1 MENLNFAQE
10 NVTNVVSGESAIV
23 ATRRAEQA
31 KKYGMW
37 YKEGA
42 TSSDLISWCDNRIAV
57 YTEWIK
63 HCQELRKAS
72 QAQLIESMNLEEL
85 LALVDARKAAEQ
97 Q

>member
-1 MENLNFAQE
+1 MENLNFTQE
-10 NVTNVVSGESAIV
+10 NVTNVVSGESTIV
-23 ATRRAEQA
+23 STKRAEQA
-31 KKYGMW
+31 KKFGMW

-63 HCQELRKAS
+63 HCQELKKAS
-72 QAQLIESMNLEEL
+72 QLQLVESMNLEEL
-85 LALVDARKAAEQ
+85 LALVDAKKTVEQ